1 MPGRTS
7 RNPFFKPAQIPL
19 RFATDDPVGGADH
32 SLPIHPDQG
41 SSRPMEYWEDQ
52 LHQRRPRKRPP
63 QAPEQKRPRDEDH
76 QIDDYA

>member
-1 MPGRTS
+1 MFYPAPS
-7 RNPFFKPAQIPL
+7 RNDPPVIPL
-19 RFATDDPVGGADH
+19 AAATDPVGGADH

-41 SSRPMEYWEDQ
+41 SSKPMEYWEDQ

-63 QAPEQKRPRDEDH
+63 QTPEPKQPRDEDH